1 MSKLRV
7 HCFSMSVDGY
17 SAGPNQDLDHPA
29 GVGGLPVFG
38 WQFATRA
45 HQHMHGT
52 ESGETG
58 LDDDLVRRGFDA
70 IGAWIMGRNMFGP
83 VRGPWVDDGWK
94 GWWGDDPAYH
104 TPVFVLTQYPREPI
118 QMLGGTTFYFVTDG
132 IYEALDRAKRAAGEL
147 DVRLGGGVR
156 TMRQYLRA
164 GLVDELHLVQSP
176 VLLGSGERL
185 FDGLHLPEAGYRV
198 RERIASPN
206 ATHVFIDKAS

>member
-1 MSKLRV
+1 M
-7 HCFSMSVDGY
+7 
-17 SAGPNQDLDHPA
+17 
-29 GVGGLPVFG
+29 FG
-38 WQFATRA
+38 WQFATHT
-45 HQHMHGT
+45 HQQMHGT

-58 LDDDLVRRGFDA
+58 LDDDFVRRGFDG

-83 VRGPWVDDGWK
+83 VRGPWVDDAWK
-94 GWWGDDPAYH
+94 GWWGDDPVYH

-132 IYEALDRAKRAAGEL
+132 IYEALERAKRAAGEL
-147 DVRLGGGVR
+147 DVRLGGGVLA
-156 TMRQYLRA
+156 MRQYLRA

-185 FDGLHLPEAGYRV
+185 FDGLDLPEAGYRV

-206 ATHVFIDKAS
+206 ATHVLIDKAP

>member
-7 HCFSMSVDGY
+7 HCFSTSVDGY

-38 WQFATRA
+38 WQFATHT
-45 HQHMHGT
+45 HQQMHGT

-58 LDDDLVRRGFDA
+58 LDDDLVRRGFDG
-70 IGAWIMGRNMFGP
+70 IGAWIVGRNMFGP
-83 VRGPWVDDGWK
+83 IRGPWVNDAWK
-94 GWWGDDPAYH
+94 GWWGENPAYH

-118 QMLGGTTFYFVTDG
+118 EMLGGTTFYFVTDG
-132 IYEALDRAKRAAGEL
+132 IYEALDRAKRAAGER
-147 DVRLGGGVR
+147 DVRLGGGAS

-185 FDGLHLPEAGYRV
+185 FDGLNFLEAGYRM

-206 ATHVFIDKAS
+206 ATHIFIEKAS